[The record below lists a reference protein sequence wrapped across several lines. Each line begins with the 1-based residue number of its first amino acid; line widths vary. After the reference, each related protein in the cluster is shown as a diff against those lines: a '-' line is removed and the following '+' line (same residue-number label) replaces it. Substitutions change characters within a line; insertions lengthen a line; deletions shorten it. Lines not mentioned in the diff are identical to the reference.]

1 MNYFNGFLL
10 VLFACALFFACSTT
24 ASESGGIFEFEAV
37 GFNEVKSA
45 TSDKSAAVIDARPS
59 VFYELGHID
68 GALSLPVI
76 EFDDIFEKFNKEA
89 GLEKFGKIIVYCS
102 DSGCE
107 DSLLLAKKLRE
118 KGVKNIFIYK
128 GGWADW
134 RNSAAKG

>member
-1 MNYFNGFLL
+1 MTDICKKLL
-10 VLFACALFFACSTT
+10 IISAIISSMLCAYAKPSPEADFAA
-24 ASESGGIFEFEAV
+24 ASLED
-37 GFNEVKSA
+37 VKGA
-45 TSDKSAAVIDARPS
+45 AGDKSVAIIDARPS

-76 EFDDIFEKFNKEA
+76 EFDDIFEKFYKEA